1 MSGAVDVTIATG
13 APWPDHV
20 AVLRGSEVRCYSL
33 REAKAARRVVSFGH
47 DTDHATGHSE
57 CSVCGGTVN
66 PFAAFCEHCGVKF
79 VEVDE

>member
-20 AVLRGSEVRCYSL
+20 AVLRGAEVRCYSL
-33 REAKAARRVVSFGH
+33 REAKAARLTKFNR